1 MRDSEREKQK
11 VVIKVNSLTDQK
23 SRTKAIKTAVGVDG
37 VTQAALQQDKS
48 QIEVTGEGLD
58 VVLLATLLR
67 KCLKYAEVVSVS
79 PIDEKKEAEKKNEE
93 EAEKAIEAAQKM
105 VWPYV
110 PPLTYYQSPESGFV
124 SYVYPHREDN
134 SCSIM

>member
-1 MRDSEREKQK
+1 M
-11 VVIKVNSLTDQK
+11 
-23 SRTKAIKTAVGVDG
+23 
-37 VTQAALQQDKS
+37 TQAALQEEKS

-79 PIDEKKEAEKKNEE
+79 PIDEKKEAEKKKED
-93 EAEKAIEAAQKM
+93 EAKKAIEAAQKM

-110 PPLTYYQSPESGFV
+110 PPVTYYQVPEPGYV
-124 SYVYPHREDN
+124 SYAYPHYPDN
-134 SCSIM
+134 PCSIM

>member
-1 MRDSEREKQK
+1 MKQK

-58 VVLLATLLR
+58 VVLLTTLLR

-79 PIDEKKEAEKKNEE
+79 PIDEKKEAEKKKEE
-93 EAEKAIEAAQKM
+93 EAKKAIEAAQKM
-105 VWPYV
+105 VWPNV
-110 PPLTYYQSPESGFV
+110 PPVTFFQAPVPGYA
-124 SYVYPHREDN
+124 SYVYPHHEDS